1 MPDRTCIGCRAVFDK
16 GLMVRLAAVEG
27 RVTPALG
34 GRLGGRGVYVCS
46 EKCLREACK
55 RKDAFQ
61 RALRTKVEQP
71 EPEAIWEK
79 VRATGLK
86 G

>member
-1 MPDRTCIGCRAVFDK
+1 M
-16 GLMVRLAAVEG
+16 MVRLAAVEG
-27 RVTPALG
+27 RVTPDLKGALG
-34 GRLGGRGVYVCS
+34 SRGVYVCS
-46 EKCLREACK
+46 EKCLREACR

-86 G
+86 E